1 LLKEHYGLT
10 LDEYINHYKLYL
22 ANEITQQQDGFSHYG
37 MYFHADLFSD
47 QGSYGA
53 GDRSFKDETG

>member
-1 LLKEHYGLT
+1 LT